1 MLTITIYFYNN
12 LVRETLIFLF
22 FRSLDGLSKLSI
34 DIPPHI
40 QYGQNSVERTND
52 LKKTLSV

>member
-12 LVRETLIFLF
+12 LAQETLIFSF
-22 FRSLDGLSKLSI
+22 FRSSDRLNELSI

-40 QYGQNSVERTND
+40 QYEQNSVERTND
-52 LKKTLSV
+52 LKKTFSA